1 MYKFI
6 GIIFSNGTIIRQLL
20 GDKVVC
26 EQFVTDDALPEFE
39 EILGQSGYTVEYVG
53 K

>member
-6 GIIFSNGTIIRQLL
+6 GNKYKNGTMIRQLL

-39 EILGQSGYTVEYVG
+39 EILGQSGYTIEYVE
-53 K
+53 